1 MINFF
6 KKLFSNHGEKALSGT
21 MPDDGVVET
30 KKCTKCLKRVE
41 MRFLRCPYCGSSGF
55 YEP

>member
-6 KKLFSNHGEKALSGT
+6 KKLFSNHGEKVLSGNL
-21 MPDDGVVET
+21 PDGGVVET
-30 KKCTKCLKRVE
+30 KKCAKCLKRVE
-41 MRFLRCPYCGSSGF
+41 MRFLKCPCCGSSDF